1 MTDKKIDT
9 KIVDLHS
16 KSKTIKINGKD
27 VVLKKLPLGKYAA
40 ILGALKKLPEKLG
53 QFGEISNKKV
63 IQSLPSMIS
72 DSLPELLQV
81 LSIASDIP
89 VEELETEY
97 GLDDVTVLLQG
108 IFEVNDFT
116 LVKKN
121 IQNLLKMA
129 KPKTIKTGLKK

>member
-1 MTDKKIDT
+1 MTEKKV
-9 KIVDLHS
+9 VDLHS
-16 KSKTIKINGKD
+16 KSKTIIINGKK
-27 VVLKKLPLGKYAA
+27 VVLKKLALGKYAA
-40 ILGALKKLPEKLG
+40 ILKALKKLPEKLG

-89 VEELETEY
+89 VEELEKEY
-97 GLDDVTVLLQG
+97 GLDDATVLLQG
-108 IFEVNDFT
+108 IFEVNDFA

-121 IQNLLKMA
+121 IQRLLKTVKQ
-129 KPKTIKTGLKK
+129 KPMKTGLKK